1 MYNINEILK
10 SFINEEEKSFHRFN
24 SWNNCYS
31 FFQNKYFK
39 YNSDDDYDDRAALHL
54 GFYLASWGMYRG
66 STFLLQN
73 DYKIHIGIVKILKNY
88 YYKDIY
94 NFKNIMQIK
103 QEIINHYHIY
113 AHTNSKN
120 NNLASDT
127 LITKILMGTF
137 CNVPA
142 YDRFLLRG
150 IEKYNKVSSINYINK
165 EFNEASFIALNEFYQ
180 AHQNEFII
188 YEKKYPKMKLLDMF
202 FWKLGYE
209 N

>member
-1 MYNINEILK
+1 
-10 SFINEEEKSFHRFN
+10 
-24 SWNNCYS
+24 
-31 FFQNKYFK
+31 
-39 YNSDDDYDDRAALHL
+39 
-54 GFYLASWGMYRG
+54 
-66 STFLLQN
+66 
-73 DYKIHIGIVKILKNY
+73 
-88 YYKDIY
+88 
-94 NFKNIMQIK
+94 
-103 QEIINHYHIY
+103 
-113 AHTNSKN
+113 
-120 NNLASDT
+120 
-127 LITKILMGTF
+127 MGTF